1 MILSIEQL
9 SIHSHERT
17 LVHDISLSIWRGE
30 WHALVGQSGSGKSL
44 LSQAIGHMLPPN
56 LRADGQL
63 LLHGLDMLNL
73 PPSRA
78 RSIRGSTL
86 AYVFQDYQGSFTP
99 FRTIGQ
105 HFDEYQRAHGVS
117 SSGMRKQQAVEAL
130 ESVGLDDRFLSR
142 YPFQLSGGQLQ
153 RASIAIALLLSPEL
167 LIADEVTTALDS
179 VSTHRILQLL
189 AAKQRETGCAIL
201 FITHDW
207 RHVRRYA
214 QHIAVMKDGGIV
226 ESGSSKLIL
235 ENPQHDYTRQ
245 LIQAAPVL
253 PAPVPTSA
261 SVLESSL
268 PSVLTEVTPL

>member
-9 SIHSHERT
+9 SIHSRDKT
-17 LVHDISLSIWRGE
+17 LVHEVSLTIRKGE
-30 WHALVGQSGSGKSL
+30 WYALVGQSGSGKSL
-44 LSQAIGHMLPPN
+44 LSQAIGQLLPPN
-56 LRADGQL
+56 LRADGQVI
-63 LLHGLDMLNL
+63 LHGLDVLNL
-73 PPSRA
+73 PSSRA
-78 RSIRGSTL
+78 RSLRGGTL

-105 HFDEYQRAHGVS
+105 HFDEYQKAHDVTS
-117 SSGMRKQQAVEAL
+117 ATVRTQQAVEAL
-130 ESVGLDDRFLSR
+130 ESVGLDGRFLPR

-179 VSTHRILQLL
+179 VSAHRILQLL
-189 AAKQRETGCAIL
+189 AAKQRQTGCAIL

-214 QHIAVMKDGGIV
+214 QQIAVMKDGTIV

-253 PAPVPTSA
+253 PVPT
-261 SVLESSL
+261 
-268 PSVLTEVTPL
+268 EVKP